1 MIMTTSYALLLQ
13 MVLAAATSA
22 YITWLIRPWLRRVA
36 LARPNARS
44 SHRIP
49 TPQGGGIAVIT
60 ACLVVAAGSAF
71 VQEIPIPLTVYLST
85 ILISLVGL
93 ADDIKPVP
101 VLPRLLIQ
109 AIAVGTTIFT
119 APETL
124 RLFPALPLVLERAVL
139 LLAGLWFINLVNFMD
154 GLDLMT
160 AAEVVPITAAFI
172 MFGLIV
178 EIPSSSVLVAAALC
192 GAMLGFAP
200 FNRPI
205 ASVFLGDVGS
215 LPIGLLLGWCLLQ
228 LAWHQELLGAL
239 LLPLYYL
246 ADATITLFWR
256 MSKRDPFWVS
266 HRSHFYQC
274 ATNRGFTPT
283 RVVVEVF
290 MLNLLLA
297 GLAITPVWAG
307 WTGGRIPAAIAGVI
321 AVALVLYRFSRGR
334 LS

>member
-13 MVLAAATSA
+13 MVLVAATSA

-124 RLFPALPLVLERAVL
+124 RLFPALPLALERAVL

-172 MFGLIV
+172 MFGLITEV
-178 EIPSSSVLVAAALC
+178 PS
-192 GAMLGFAP
+192 
-200 FNRPI
+200 
-205 ASVFLGDVGS
+205 
-215 LPIGLLLGWCLLQ
+215 
-228 LAWHQELLGAL
+228 
-239 LLPLYYL
+239 
-246 ADATITLFWR
+246 
-256 MSKRDPFWVS
+256 
-266 HRSHFYQC
+266 
-274 ATNRGFTPT
+274 
-283 RVVVEVF
+283 
-290 MLNLLLA
+290 
-297 GLAITPVWAG
+297 
-307 WTGGRIPAAIAGVI
+307 
-321 AVALVLYRFSRGR
+321 
-334 LS
+334 